1 MKSLSLSIDQSLT
14 LYDELTK
21 EDLDNAIA
29 EHKGPSPYM
38 VNTPFPGEFKWKMM
52 SNEYSDGV
60 FTRELLFTF
69 SWKDD
74 DEILKYFKEME
85 GEEYDDINDIQ
96 WYPHRLLGDYEGIGI
111 SNGDDWNM
119 HDYENS
125 VMEIREEGSSN
136 SFGL

>member
-29 EHKGPSPYM
+29 EHKGSSPYM

>member
-1 MKSLSLSIDQSLT
+1 MKSLSLSIYQSLT

-21 EDLDNAIA
+21 EDLDNAIE
-29 EHKGPSPYM
+29 EHKGSSPYM

-85 GEEYDDINDIQ
+85 GEEYDDINDVQ

-125 VMEIREEGSSN
+125 VMEIREKGSSN

>member
-1 MKSLSLSIDQSLT
+1 MKSVSLSIGQSLT
-14 LYDELTK
+14 LYDELSK

-29 EHKGPSPYM
+29 EHKAPSPYM

-85 GEEYDDINDIQ
+85 GEEYDDINDVQ